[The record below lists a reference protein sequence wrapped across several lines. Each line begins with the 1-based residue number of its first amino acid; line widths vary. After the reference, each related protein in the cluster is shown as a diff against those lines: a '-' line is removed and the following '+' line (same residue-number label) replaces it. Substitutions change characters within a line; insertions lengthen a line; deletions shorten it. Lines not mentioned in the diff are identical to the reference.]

1 MKNIVYTIIF
11 SLLVVTLGAC
21 DSNNSNPN
29 SVNTLSEAELT
40 EREKEILSTT
50 ADKSFVFDFDV
61 DGTYK
66 EVSVWVEKYESG
78 KRVGDQNNH
87 FTTELKDKGTKGTII
102 FVSKTIENQSM
113 FTVGVN
119 YDGGISSSSS
129 LETITE
135 DGSEGYGIIWGSN
148 PEKNIPIKG
157 EMVLASIC
165 YSNEK
170 DGMSTISSDF
180 YRDVD
185 YHMNELKDYDIVYL
199 LKSEF
204 VNKL

>member
-1 MKNIVYTIIF
+1 MKNIVYTVIF
-11 SLLVVTLGAC
+11 SLIVVTSGAC
-21 DSNNSNPN
+21 DNNNSDPK

-40 EREKEILSTT
+40 DREKEILSTT

-66 EVSVWVEKYESG
+66 EASVWVEKYESG
-78 KRVGDQNNH
+78 KRVGDKNNH
-87 FTTELKDKGTKGTII
+87 LTTELKDKGTKGTII
-102 FVSKTIENQSM
+102 FASSKPIDNQSM
-113 FTVGVN
+113 FTASIN
-119 YDGGISSSSS
+119 YDGGISSGSS
-129 LETITE
+129 LDTITAVGLE
-135 DGSEGYGIIWGSN
+135 DYGVIWGSN
-148 PEKNIPIKG
+148 PEKTISIKG

-170 DGMSTISSDF
+170 NGISTISSDF

-185 YHMNELKDYDIVYL
+185 HHMNELKDYDIVYL

-204 VNKL
+204 VK